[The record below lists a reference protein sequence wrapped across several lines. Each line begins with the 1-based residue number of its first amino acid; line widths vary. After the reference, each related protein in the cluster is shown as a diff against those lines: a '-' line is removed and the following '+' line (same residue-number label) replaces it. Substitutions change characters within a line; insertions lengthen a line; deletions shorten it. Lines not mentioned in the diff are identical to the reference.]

1 MPQIPEGQ
9 VLIIKSQQERGGHIL
24 ISAGGEADPTEF
36 SAGQLWDFG
45 YHRTRY
51 KVPDGNV
58 LVKRMKGQ
66 EPGVLLCMPGVEFHL
81 EEITGQMI
89 RADTSISIPPNHF
102 HIRFSRNQNRL
113 VSTPHGHTLDWI
125 EYVRGDV
132 VHKDQ
137 LPQYLA
143 ELGLD

>member
-9 VLIIKSQQERGGHIL
+9 VLVIKTSQVGHVL
-24 ISAGGEADPTEF
+24 ISGGEVDPDEF
-36 SAGQLWDFG
+36 SRGQLWDFG
-45 YHRTRY
+45 YHRMRY

-58 LVKRMKGQ
+58 LITRMKGQ
-66 EPGVLLCMPGVEFHL
+66 EPGVLICMPGVEFHL
-81 EEITGQMI
+81 EEIGGQMI
-89 RADTSISIPPNHF
+89 RAEKDIPIPPDHF
-102 HIRFSRNQNRL
+102 HIRFNRYRNEL
-113 VSTPHGHTLDWI
+113 TSTPHGHVLDWV